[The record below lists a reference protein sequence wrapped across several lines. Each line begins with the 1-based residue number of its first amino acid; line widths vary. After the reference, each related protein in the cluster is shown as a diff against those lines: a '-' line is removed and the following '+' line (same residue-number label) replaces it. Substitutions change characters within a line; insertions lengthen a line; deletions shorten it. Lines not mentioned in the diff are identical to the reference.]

1 MGERK
6 RRREAVLNGPCPCGS
21 QKTARNCC
29 FNGKDWRA
37 AKAGIKPRPSPL
49 FFP

>member
-21 QKTARNCC
+21 QKTARHCC
-29 FNGKDWRA
+29 FQVQA
-37 AKAGIKPRPSPL
+37 PRLLLAP
-49 FFP
+49 